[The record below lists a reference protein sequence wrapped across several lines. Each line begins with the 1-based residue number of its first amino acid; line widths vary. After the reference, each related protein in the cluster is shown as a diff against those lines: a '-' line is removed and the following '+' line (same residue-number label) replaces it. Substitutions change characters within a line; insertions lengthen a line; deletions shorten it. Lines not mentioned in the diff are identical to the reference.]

1 MQSYKCSFTLI
12 PMWCKDIIGA
22 LIFKYARW
30 LGSPSVFRWV
40 CVVHLLVICVVCGCC
55 FFVFCCC
62 LSSFCVF
69 CPMLWAL
76 SLDSPFLIVL
86 LVFSNVN
93 STKLTF
99 FWIHIPDMMLAFY
112 VGNLLH
118 ISYRW
123 HHLET
128 FLLYRQGTLLKMRE
142 GWRRNSGTET
152 TGPSGHYEILLE
164 LPKPEEL

>member
-62 LSSFCVF
+62 LSSFCVLG
-69 CPMLWAL
+69 PVLPD
-76 SLDSPFLIVL
+76 SLNCPFLMASSVSVTFNCL
-86 LVFSNVN
+86 H
-93 STKLTF
+93 STTLT
-99 FWIHIPDMMLAFY
+99 IM
-112 VGNLLH
+112 V
-118 ISYRW
+118 
-123 HHLET
+123 
-128 FLLYRQGTLLKMRE
+128 
-142 GWRRNSGTET
+142 RNSWNA
-152 TGPSGHYEILLE
+152 
-164 LPKPEEL
+164 KPNFSFNYINVLYQLWLVVSTSHRYGNK